1 MVDVHPDRPDQRGV
15 VLPSGTVALLPA
27 EPTLASLREAG
38 GDVTQ
43 QADAHLVGAAFF
55 LGSGE
60 IPRQTPYET
69 GLDGHVTFD
78 GDTGRPDPLILDERF
93 LAAEVRGRGVTVLS
107 ACSHAG
113 IVNVGLAAQA
123 SWTDSSIDLLLG
135 GFHLAGGAME
145 RRIEATVEDLDHLV
159 RPRIVAPGHCTG
171 WRAKAALAAR
181 FSPDRYGPSVV
192 GSTYI
197 LAAD

>member
-1 MVDVHPDRPDQRGV
+1 MVDVHPDRPDQRGI

-43 QADAHLVGAAFF
+43 QADAHLVGAGFF

-78 GDTGRPDPLILDERF
+78 GD
-93 LAAEVRGRGVTVLS
+93 
-107 ACSHAG
+107 
-113 IVNVGLAAQA
+113 
-123 SWTDSSIDLLLG
+123 LLLG

-145 RRIEATVEDLDHLV
+145 RRIEATVDDLDHLV
-159 RPRIVAPGHCTG
+159 RPGIVAPGHCTG

-181 FSPDRYGPSVV
+181 FSPDRYSPSVV
-192 GSTYI
+192 GSTYV